1 MKGLV
6 KSLRPAWLDGYDGAA
21 FGRDA
26 LAGAILSV
34 LLIPQ
39 AMAYATLAGLSPG
52 AGLLTAMVA
61 PLLYALLGQAAAVSL
76 GPVALASLLVADAV
90 GSGVAGPQTVAA
102 IVAVEAGAMLAIL
115 GLTGMGRL
123 VNFVSEP
130 VLLGFTAAA
139 AVLIAVSQLPGLLGM
154 DADRAGNL
162 LGAGRALFDAGAPDA
177 ATTLL
182 GVAALLGFLF
192 GERLMRRIALLFRLT
207 GTPRLAFLKTTQLAV
222 IFLATLAA
230 VWLLPSVDRVP
241 NPDAGLPR
249 LVVPLAPLGVWT
261 QLLLPSLVIAVV
273 VFVTGTAVAKSI
285 SSRRRKALDT
295 SREALAIGAA
305 NLATGLTGGYAT
317 GVSLS
322 RSALVDDAGGVSP
335 LSSAIGGLI
344 VVPVSLFGGAL
355 LALLPK
361 AALAALVISAVVGL
375 VKLREIRAV
384 LHHSRSEAAVIAVTF
399 LATLALG
406 VQWGL
411 LAGALAGI
419 AQFLWASSLPRVTRE
434 GEDPETGLFRSVE
447 RDDVR
452 SDTGPV
458 LVIRID
464 RPLYFG
470 NVGHAE
476 DRVSRIV
483 ADHPEAEVL
492 VLDMRAV
499 TDVDATGLRMLTR
512 LLDTIEERDLRVIFA
527 SLQRPVRAA
536 LDGQKHID
544 RCAHFDTVPE
554 AVRMAREGQA

>member
-1 MKGLV
+1 MKDV
-6 KSLRPAWLDGYDGAA
+6 IRSLRPAWLDGYDGAA

-90 GSGVAGPQTVAA
+90 GSGAAQPPTVAA
-102 IVAVEAGAMLAIL
+102 IVALEAGAILAVL

-139 AVLIAVSQLPGLLGM
+139 AVLIAFSQLPGLLGM
-154 DADRAGNL
+154 EADRAGDL
-162 LGAGRALFDAGAPDA
+162 LSAGRALLAAGAPDP
-177 ATTLL
+177 ATMAL
-182 GVAALLGFLF
+182 GIAALLGFLF
-192 GERLMRRIALLFRLT
+192 GERLMRHLALALRLT
-207 GTPRLAFLKTTQLAV
+207 GTPRLALLKSTQLVV
-222 IFLATLAA
+222 IALVTLAA
-230 VWLLPSVDRVP
+230 VWLLPSVQRVP
-241 NPDAGLPR
+241 APDTGLPR
-249 LVVPLAPLGVWT
+249 FVLPLAPPAIWL
-261 QLLLPSLVIAVV
+261 QLLVPSLVIAIV

-285 SSRRRKALDT
+285 SSRRRRALDT

-305 NLATGLTGGYAT
+305 NIATGITGGYAA

-322 RSALVDDAGGVSP
+322 RSALVDDAGARSP

-344 VVPVSLFGGAL
+344 VLPVALFGGAV
-355 LALLPK
+355 LAMLPK
-361 AALAALVISAVVGL
+361 AALAALVMSAVVGL
-375 VKLREIRAV
+375 VKAREIGEV
-384 LHHSRSEAAVIAVTF
+384 LRHSRLEGAVIAVTF
-399 LATLALG
+399 LATLAFG

-411 LAGALAGI
+411 LAGAVAGLAH
-419 AQFLWASSLPRVTRE
+419 FLWASSLPRITRE

-458 LVIRID
+458 LVVRID

-476 DRVSRIV
+476 EGVSRIV
-483 ADHPEAEVL
+483 ANHPDARFL

-499 TDVDATGLRMLTR
+499 TEVDATGLRMLTR
-512 LLDTIEERDLRVIFA
+512 LLDNIEERDLTVLFA
-527 SLQRPVRAA
+527 SLQMPVRAA
-536 LDGQKHID
+536 LEGQKHVE
-544 RCAHFDTVPE
+544 RCAHFDTVGE
-554 AVRMAREGQA
+554 AVRRAREGAV

>member
-1 MKGLV
+1 
-6 KSLRPAWLDGYDGAA
+6 
-21 FGRDA
+21 
-26 LAGAILSV
+26 
-34 LLIPQ
+34 
-39 AMAYATLAGLSPG
+39 
-52 AGLLTAMVA
+52 
-61 PLLYALLGQAAAVSL
+61 
-76 GPVALASLLVADAV
+76 
-90 GSGVAGPQTVAA
+90 
-102 IVAVEAGAMLAIL
+102 
-115 GLTGMGRL
+115 
-123 VNFVSEP
+123 
-130 VLLGFTAAA
+130 
-139 AVLIAVSQLPGLLGM
+139 VLIAFSQLPGLLGM

-162 LGAGRALFDAGAPDA
+162 LGAGRALLDAGAPDA

-192 GERLMRRIALLFRLT
+192 GERLMRRVALLFRLT

-222 IFLATLAA
+222 IFLATLLA

-249 LVVPLAPLGVWT
+249 LVVPLVSVGVWA

-322 RSALVDDAGGVSP
+322 RSALVDDAGAVSP

-344 VVPVSLFGGAL
+344 VVPVSLFGGAI

-384 LHHSRSEAAVIAVTF
+384 LHHSRSEAVVIAVTF

-452 SDTGPV
+452 SDNGPI

-476 DRVSRIV
+476 DRVSQIV

-512 LLDTIEERDLRVIFA
+512 LLDNIEERDLRVIFA